1 METSELYLNG
11 LSTSLPPDVQRR
23 FLARVP
29 GLEQARMTQPGYAME
44 YDYYSPKRLEATP
57 SLKLLNGL
65 YLAGR
70 VNGTTGYEEA
80 AQVDFVGLVSFRCG
94 PGGGRVRA
102 GCAHPRGEGAQEAG
116 SALRAPGWL
125 LKPWDVSRETH
136 GNSLRPGATSRPA
149 DVRPTAGRVAA
160 GQRDTLVTSWHT
172 IACPAFPPLVEGVC
186 FT

>member
-80 AQVDFVGLVSFRCG
+80 AQVDFVGLVASDAALG
-94 PGGGRVRA
+94 
-102 GCAHPRGEGAQEAG
+102 EAG
-116 SALRAPGWL
+116 FEPDVLTLAERE
-125 LKPWDVSRETH
+125 LKKRE
-136 GNSLRPGATSRPA
+136 
-149 DVRPTAGRVAA
+149 VRSGRLD
-160 GQRDTLVTSWHT
+160 G
-172 IACPAFPPLVEGVC
+172 C
-186 FT
+186 